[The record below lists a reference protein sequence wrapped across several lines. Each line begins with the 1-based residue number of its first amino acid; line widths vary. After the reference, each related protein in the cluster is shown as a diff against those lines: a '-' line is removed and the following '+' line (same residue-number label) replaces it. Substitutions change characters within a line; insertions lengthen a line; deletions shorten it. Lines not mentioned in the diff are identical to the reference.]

1 MDAAALVFAHTYNVR
16 PSLHRVIFRGMPQSA
31 GVQIWL
37 QLAILA
43 LPASWS
49 AWVEIEFELLV

>member
-1 MDAAALVFAHTYNVR
+1 MDAAALVFAHTYNVC
-16 PSLHRVIFRGMPQSA
+16 LFLLRVEIFRGMPQSA
-31 GVQIWL
+31 RVQIWL

-49 AWVEIEFELLV
+49 ARVEI